1 MADFSDS
8 RTRSVLIVAGE
19 ASGDLHGS
27 NLVREMRRIDPGLNF
42 KGIGGRRMAGA
53 GVRILANASDMAVVG
68 LTEVASRLKLIVENF
83 FSLKRLL
90 REEKPGLV
98 ILIDYPDFNLPL
110 AKAARKEGL
119 RVFYYIS
126 PQVWAWRTGRIGRLK
141 RDVDRMA
148 VILPFEEPFY
158 RRAGMQVDFVGHP
171 LLDAVKRKY
180 SREEALDRIGLDS
193 DLPVVAIL
201 PGSREGEIRRILPIM
216 LSAGEILRK
225 RIPDA
230 QFVLTLAD
238 TLDADLIEEYTR
250 SSSLPVRI
258 VADDAYDA
266 VGSSDAAMVCSGT
279 ATVETALLE
288 TPMIV
293 VYRVSLL
300 TYLVGR
306 MVVSVDHIGMVNIIA
321 GKTVAPEFI
330 QNGADPAKMADALYD
345 LLKDRPKN
353 EAVREE
359 LKKIAKRLGEPGAA
373 ERAARLAIELLQ
385 RKVQGAGREV

>member
-27 NLVREMRRIDPGLNF
+27 NLVREMRRIDPGLEF

-53 GVRILANASDMAVVG
+53 GVRILADASDMAVVG

-83 FSLKRLL
+83 FRLKRLL

-180 SREEALDRIGLDS
+180 SREETLDRIGLDAE
-193 DLPVVAIL
+193 LPVVAIL
-201 PGSREGEIRRILPIM
+201 PGSREGEIRRILPVM
-216 LSAGEILRK
+216 LSAAEILRK
-225 RIPDA
+225 RIPDV

-238 TLDADLIEEYTR
+238 TLDAGLIEEYTR

-330 QNGADPAKMADALYD
+330 QNGAHPAKMADALYD

-359 LKKIAKRLGEPGAA
+359 LKKIAKKLGEPGAA
-373 ERAARLAIELLQ
+373 ERAARLACNLLQ
-385 RKVQGAGREV
+385 S

>member
-27 NLVREMRRIDPGLNF
+27 NLVREMRRIDPGLEF

-53 GVRILANASDMAVVG
+53 GVRILADASDMAVVG

-83 FSLKRLL
+83 FRLKRLL

>member
-27 NLVREMRRIDPGLNF
+27 NLVREMRRIDPGLEF

-53 GVRILANASDMAVVG
+53 GVRILADASDMAVVG

-83 FSLKRLL
+83 FRLKRLL

-141 RDVDRMA
+141 RDVDRMV

-330 QNGADPAKMADALYD
+330 QNGAHPAKMADALYD

-359 LKKIAKRLGEPGAA
+359 LKKIAKKLGEPGAA
-373 ERAARLAIELLQ
+373 ERAARLACNLLQ
-385 RKVQGAGREV
+385 S

>member
-1 MADFSDS
+1 
-8 RTRSVLIVAGE
+8 
-19 ASGDLHGS
+19 
-27 NLVREMRRIDPGLNF
+27 
-42 KGIGGRRMAGA
+42 
-53 GVRILANASDMAVVG
+53 
-68 LTEVASRLKLIVENF
+68 NF
-83 FSLKRLL
+83 FRLKRLL

-180 SREEALDRIGLDS
+180 SREETLDRIGLDAE
-193 DLPVVAIL
+193 LPVVAIL
-201 PGSREGEIRRILPIM
+201 PGSREGEIRRILPVM
-216 LSAGEILRK
+216 LSAAEILRK
-225 RIPDA
+225 RIPDV

-238 TLDADLIEEYTR
+238 TLDAGLIEEYTR

-330 QNGADPAKMADALYD
+330 QNGAHPAKMADALYD

-359 LKKIAKRLGEPGAA
+359 LKKIAKKLGEPGAA
-373 ERAARLAIELLQ
+373 ERAARLACNLLQ
-385 RKVQGAGREV
+385 S

>member
-27 NLVREMRRIDPGLNF
+27 NLVREMRRIDPGLEF

-83 FSLKRLL
+83 FRLKRLL

-180 SREEALDRIGLDS
+180 SREETLDRIGLDAE
-193 DLPVVAIL
+193 LPVVAIL
-201 PGSREGEIRRILPIM
+201 PGSREGEIRRILPVM
-216 LSAGEILRK
+216 LSAAEILRK
-225 RIPDA
+225 RIPDV

-238 TLDADLIEEYTR
+238 TLDAGLIEEYTR

-330 QNGADPAKMADALYD
+330 QNGAHPAKMADALYD

-359 LKKIAKRLGEPGAA
+359 LKKIAKKLGEPGAA
-373 ERAARLAIELLQ
+373 ERAARLACNLLQ
-385 RKVQGAGREV
+385 S

>member
-27 NLVREMRRIDPGLNF
+27 NLVREMRRIDPGLEF

-53 GVRILANASDMAVVG
+53 GVRILADASDMAVVG

-180 SREEALDRIGLDS
+180 SREETLDRIGLDAE
-193 DLPVVAIL
+193 LPVVAIL
-201 PGSREGEIRRILPIM
+201 PGSREGEIRRILPVM
-216 LSAGEILRK
+216 LSAAEILRK
-225 RIPDA
+225 RIPDV

-238 TLDADLIEEYTR
+238 TLDAGLIEEYTR

-330 QNGADPAKMADALYD
+330 QNGAHPAKMADALYD

-359 LKKIAKRLGEPGAA
+359 LKKIAKKLGEPGAA
-373 ERAARLAIELLQ
+373 ERAARLACNLLQ
-385 RKVQGAGREV
+385 S